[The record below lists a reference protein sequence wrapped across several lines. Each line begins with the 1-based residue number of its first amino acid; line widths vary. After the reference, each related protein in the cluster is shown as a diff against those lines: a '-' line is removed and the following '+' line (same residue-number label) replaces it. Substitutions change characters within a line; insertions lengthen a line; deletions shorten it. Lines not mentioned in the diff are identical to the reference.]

1 MNTCGRW
8 STIAALWLSLWF
20 LGCGA
25 SAPTPGSVPLGG
37 ECNYNADCGSSLL
50 CMEKKCAALGSVQTC
65 TPGKTRCNGGEVEV
79 CGTDGKS
86 YEFKEGCAGRCSNG
100 ACVAQVCTANT
111 TRCQADNK
119 TVEACLPNGSGY
131 QVVQTCDLGCA
142 SGTCAT
148 SGASI
153 CTAGEKRCNNETIE
167 ACTPTGSAWAFLQF
181 CSTGCDSATKACKA
195 PACVPFSERCNPVT
209 GVHEICNATGTAL
222 TAAPCSSSEACVS
235 GSCVATVCTPGQ
247 TRCLDSITSGVCNS
261 SGTGFN
267 PSPCA
272 SNQACTGGTC
282 TSIVCAPLSTR
293 CRDAGTSQVCAPSG
307 TGYVDVACQ
316 SGSSC
321 QASLCVPNST
331 NNSCTAGSQRCV
343 DALTLAT
350 CNSAGTGYTYA
361 ACASGQ
367 TCLGSSCASIICT
380 PGASRCASTSA
391 SEVCDPSGT
400 RYSALSCGA
409 GTACDPIS
417 GACRPQVC
425 ASGEH
430 VCLDVATLGTCN
442 TAGTGYTVSGCGANR
457 ACVSGACQDIVCA
470 PGSATCANTTTASIC
485 NATGTGSTS
494 VDCAAQGKV
503 CVAGACQ
510 ISGTV
515 VCVPGRVRCNGTDV
529 EECKP
534 DGTGYVYQQSCTT
547 TCSNGACGG
556 AACKPFTLRAS
567 STSLPADSNS
577 ALLITSDSITDNNG
591 VPVPDGTL
599 FTVSASN
606 NTGGVLSA
614 DRDSTAAGIQVA
626 SVNGKIDFLVK
637 TGPGAN
643 AGQSATATATTL
655 TTSNC
660 RGTASFQLVVPGT
673 TPLVAEDF
681 TRTANKDPANTTANW
696 DLERSEVAFPLV
708 AGLGN
713 GEDGDLYIASGT
725 FNINTQSNPGNPS
738 RTFPDAVAYSVTAF
752 AANNMSVTV
761 ADFPAGLVPGDEVVL
776 INLQGGSGFPSPTGT
791 VSQGVGDTGNVGT
804 YEILTVRA
812 VDFGANQLTFVS
824 PILKTYGATTSNV
837 TLTGQKIIV
846 QRIPRYRNVTISG
859 TLTADAWDGSRGGI
873 MFIKASGLLV
883 VTSTGSISMGG
894 KGYRSDSVGSNYA
907 TGESYSGPSTVG
919 STCGPNNGGGS
930 PGGNGSAC
938 YYGMGGSYGTVGTRK
953 PIQTGTLGFT
963 YGDALLTRWF
973 MGSGGGR
980 YSTYTTTVG
989 GGIIVIWANDLGV
1002 TGQINANG
1010 SNAPDYSAGS
1020 AGGSVYLRA
1029 NTMNIGQ
1036 GRVTAR
1042 GGTSVN
1048 GGDGGA
1054 GRIRVDAGSLH
1065 AGDTTV
1071 PTFTAGTSVSSM
1083 VRAQTV
1089 ALDNV
1094 SGTITRARVVS
1105 TVQDTRGGTA
1115 TYEMSSNGGT
1125 NWKPFT
1131 PGDPLQSFD
1140 VAASDLRLRIIL
1152 TSDGSNRPLSVQGMS
1167 IEYVAP

>member
-1 MNTCGRW
+1 
-8 STIAALWLSLWF
+8 
-20 LGCGA
+20 
-25 SAPTPGSVPLGG
+25 
-37 ECNYNADCGSSLL
+37 
-50 CMEKKCAALGSVQTC
+50 MEKKCAALGSVQTC

-100 ACVAQVCTANT
+100 ACVAQVCAPNT
-111 TRCQADNK
+111 TRCQADNR

-153 CTAGEKRCNNETIE
+153 CSPGEKRCNNETIE

-181 CSTGCDSATKACKA
+181 CSTGCDSAAKACKA
-195 PACVPFSERCNPVT
+195 PVCVPFSERCNPVS
-209 GVHEICNATGTAL
+209 GVHEICNSTGTAL
-222 TAAPCSSSEACVS
+222 TAAPCSSSEACVA
-235 GSCVATVCTPGQ
+235 GRCVATVCTPGQ

-282 TSIVCAPLSTR
+282 TSIVCSPLSTR

-316 SGSSC
+316 AGSSC
-321 QASLCVPNST
+321 QAGLCVPNSS

-350 CNSAGTGYTYA
+350 CNSTGTGYAYE
-361 ACASGQ
+361 ACASGE
-367 TCLGSSCASIICT
+367 TCLGTRCASIICT
-380 PGASRCASTSA
+380 PGTSRCASASG

-400 RYSALSCGA
+400 RYSAVSCGA

-425 ASGEH
+425 TSGAH

-442 TAGTGYTVSGCGANR
+442 TAGTGYTASGCGANR
-457 ACVSGACQDIVCA
+457 ACASGACQDIVCA
-470 PGSATCANTTTASIC
+470 PGSATCANATTASIC

-515 VCVPGRVRCNGTDV
+515 VCVPGRVRCNGTDI

-534 DGTGYVYQQSCTT
+534 DGTGYDYLQSCTT

-556 AACKPFTLRAS
+556 AACRPFTLGAS
-567 STSLPADSNS
+567 SASLPADTNS
-577 ALLITSDSITDNNG
+577 TLLITSNTIANSNG
-591 VPVPDGTL
+591 IPVPDGTL

-614 DRDSTAAGIQVA
+614 DLDSTAAGVQVA

-643 AGQSATATATTL
+643 AGQAATATATTL
-655 TTSNC
+655 MASNC

-681 TRTANKDPANTTANW
+681 TRTTYKDAANTTVHW
-696 DLERSEVAFPLV
+696 DLERSEAAFPLV

-713 GEDGDLYIASGT
+713 GEDGDLYIASGN
-725 FNINTQSNPGNPS
+725 FNINTQSNPANPS
-738 RTFPDAVAYSVTAF
+738 RTFPDAVAYKVTAF
-752 AANNMSVTV
+752 ATDNTAVTL
-761 ADFPAGLVPGDEVVL
+761 ADFPAGLAAGDEVVL
-776 INLQGGSGFPSPTGT
+776 INLQGGSNFPLPGGT
-791 VSQGVGDTGNVGT
+791 VSPGVGNTGNVGN
-804 YEILTVRA
+804 YEILSVRD
-812 VDFGANQLTFVS
+812 VNYGTNQITFAS
-824 PILKTYGATTSNV
+824 PILKVYGATDNNA

-846 QRIPRYRNVTISG
+846 QRIPHYRNVTVSG
-859 TLTADAWDGSRGGI
+859 TLTANAWDGNLGGLL
-873 MFIKASGLLV
+873 FIKVRGLLV
-883 VTSTGSISMGG
+883 VASNGVVTMQGR
-894 KGYRSDSVGSNYA
+894 GYRSDSIGLSNT
-907 TGESYSGPSTVG
+907 TGESYSGGSVG
-919 STCGPNNGGGS
+919 STGCRNNGGGGS
-930 PGGNGSAC
+930 SVCPGS
-938 YYGMGGSYGTVGTRK
+938 YGGGGSYGT
-953 PIQTGTLGFT
+953 TGGGMTTGYGYT
-963 YGDALLTRWF
+963 YGDTLLGKWF
-973 MGSGGGR
+973 MGSGGGK
-980 YSTYTTTVG
+980 YAGQEWTIG
-989 GGIIVIWANDLGV
+989 GGIIVLWADNLGV
-1002 TGQINANG
+1002 SGQINADG
-1010 SNAPDYSAGS
+1010 SSVSSASGGS
-1020 AGGSVYLRA
+1020 AGGSVFLRA

-1036 GRVTAR
+1036 NRVTAR
-1042 GGTSVN
+1042 GGTSGSSGN
-1048 GGDGGA
+1048 GGA

-1065 AGDTTV
+1065 AGDTTN
-1071 PTFTAGTSVSSM
+1071 PTFTAGTSISST
-1083 VRAQTV
+1083 VRAQTLP
-1089 ALDNV
+1089 LDNV
-1094 SGTITRARVVS
+1094 AGTINRARIVS

-1125 NWKPFT
+1125 NWKAFT

-1140 VAASDLRLRIIL
+1140 VAASDLRLRISL
-1152 TSDGSNRPLSVQGMS
+1152 TSDGSNRPLSVQGVS
-1167 IEYVAP
+1167 IEYQSS